1 MYYVIKIN
9 SITEDAK
16 IFSYIEKQLKT
27 SNED

>member
-9 SITEDAK
+9 FITEDTK

-27 SNED
+27 